1 MPNNDQVMFFLNFS
15 TKLNKL
21 TFFYGQTSN
30 VADDD
35 DEDDT
40 QVTYRSSLPELK
52 KVQLS
57 KSLKRKVAILCKKSL
72 TLIFSLTSQLRT

>member
-40 QVTYRSSLPELK
+40 QVNYSSSLPELK

-57 KSLKRKVAILCKKSL
+57 KSLKKKL
-72 TLIFSLTSQLRT
+72 LYYAQRV

>member
-57 KSLKRKVAILCKKSL
+57 KSLKRKGAILCQKSL
-72 TLIFSLTSQLRT
+72 TLILSLSSAP

>member
-1 MPNNDQVMFFLNFS
+1 MPNNDQVMFFLNFY

-57 KSLKRKVAILCKKSL
+57 KSLKRKVAILCQKSL
-72 TLIFSLTSQLRT
+72 TLILSLSNAP

>member
-30 VADDD
+30 VAD
-35 DEDDT
+35 EDDT

-52 KVQLS
+52 K
-57 KSLKRKVAILCKKSL
+57 R
-72 TLIFSLTSQLRT
+72 F

>member
-30 VADDD
+30 VAYDD

-40 QVTYRSSLPELK
+40 QVTYRSSLPEFK
-52 KVQLS
+52 NVVSKISNINNQLLTV
-57 KSLKRKVAILCKKSL
+57 KSFIK
-72 TLIFSLTSQLRT
+72 

>member
-52 KVQLS
+52 KARNNSTTRLEPELIQLS
-57 KSLKRKVAILCKKSL
+57 LNPPK
-72 TLIFSLTSQLRT
+72 